1 MKYSRIVLLLLLF
14 FSSETATRAQTDK
27 GAWKPPKHRGE
38 ITSEYDRSKDQTTL
52 SLQLMPVTCV
62 KDGCTFI
69 SLRSSFPGTKL
80 KSPLDR
86 IIFGLSIVTKT
97 LEPFADPTLVFR
109 LDGELLDLGQM
120 TFAGKVPADQLT
132 GLPYG
137 LILTGNELAKIA
149 NADKVEVRI
158 GNFQFALN
166 ENAINAIKDFN
177 HQAHTIQ

>member
-1 MKYSRIVLLLLLF
+1 
-14 FSSETATRAQTDK
+14 
-27 GAWKPPKHRGE
+27 
-38 ITSEYDRSKDQTTL
+38 
-52 SLQLMPVTCV
+52 
-62 KDGCTFI
+62 
-69 SLRSSFPGTKL
+69 
-80 KSPLDR
+80 LDR